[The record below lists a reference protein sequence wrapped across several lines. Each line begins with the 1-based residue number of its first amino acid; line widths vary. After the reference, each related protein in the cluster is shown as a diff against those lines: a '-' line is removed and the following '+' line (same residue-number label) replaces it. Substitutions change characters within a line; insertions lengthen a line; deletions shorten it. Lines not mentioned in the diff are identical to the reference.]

1 MAKIIEFLMVGLV
14 GKYMG
19 GWGQTTQIVVYA
31 LAAAGIIAAAY
42 LLGSLNFAIIISAKQ
57 YKQDIRNYGSNN
69 AGMTN
74 MMRTYGRKAAAF
86 TLIGDALKAV
96 VSCAIGYVVLGQIGA
111 YMAGLFCI
119 VGHIFPIYYK
129 FKGGK
134 GVVTAGVTILMCNPL
149 VFLIV
154 IAIFLIIVLFTKYI
168 SLGSVMAMLLY
179 PLILDR
185 VDRLFPIWGVYDE
198 AEGSIGVIFAVIMT
212 VLIVFKHWTNIKR
225 LFNGTE
231 SKFSFKKSVKAE
243 DLDNSKKSE
252 EENENKNEN
261 ENEN

>member
-1 MAKIIEFLMVGLV
+1 MTKIIEFLLVGLV

-19 GWGQTTQIVVYA
+19 GWGQTTQVVVYA
-31 LAAAGIIAAAY
+31 LSALGVIAAAY

-74 MMRTYGRKAAAF
+74 MMRTYGRKAAAL

-96 VSCAIGYVVLGQIGA
+96 VSCSIGYLVLGQMGA

-134 GVVTAGVTILMCNPL
+134 GVVTAGITILMCNPIA
-149 VFLIV
+149 FLIV
-154 IAIFLIIVLFTKYI
+154 ITIFLIIVIFTRYI
-168 SLGSVMAMLLY
+168 SLGSVMSVLLY

-185 VDRLFPIWGVYDE
+185 VDKLLPVWGVYE
-198 AEGSIGVIFAVIMT
+198 NTEGSVGGVFAVIIA
-212 VLIVFKHWTNIKR
+212 VLITYKHWQNIVR

-231 SKFSFKKSVKAE
+231 SKFSFKKSVKKAE
-243 DLDNSKKSE
+243 DENDASAAESKEK
-252 EENENKNEN
+252 
-261 ENEN
+261 

>member
-1 MAKIIEFLMVGLV
+1 MEKIIEILRFGFV
-14 GKYMG
+14 GKYIG
-19 GWGQTTQIVVYA
+19 SWGETTQVVVYA
-31 LAAAGIIAAAY
+31 LAVVGIIAVGY
-42 LLGSLNFAIIISAKQ
+42 FLGSLNFAIIISSKQ

-74 MMRTYGRKAAAF
+74 MMRTYGRKAAAL

-96 VSCAIGYVVLGQIGA
+96 ASCAVGYLALGQIGA

-119 VGHIFPIYYK
+119 VGHVFPIYYK

-134 GVVTAGVTILMCNPL
+134 GVVTAGITILMCNPI

-154 IAIFLIIVLFTKYI
+154 IAIFLIIVAFTRYI

-185 VDRLFPIWGVYDE
+185 IDRLIPFLGKYEGV
-198 AEGSIGVIFAVIMT
+198 EGSVGVIFAIIMT
-212 VLIVFKHWTNIKR
+212 VLIVFKHWSNIKR
-225 LFNGTE
+225 LLNGTE
-231 SKFSFKKSVKAE
+231 SKFSFKKSVKKPA
-243 DLDNSKKSE
+243 DNEETKK
-252 EENENKNEN
+252 
-261 ENEN
+261 

>member
-1 MAKIIEFLMVGLV
+1 MQKFIEFIMLGLV
-14 GKYMG
+14 GKYMYQ
-19 GWGQTTQIVVYA
+19 WGETTRVVVYA
-31 LAAAGIIAAAY
+31 LAVVGVIAAAY
-42 LLGSLNFAIIISAKQ
+42 LLGSLNFAIIISSTQ
-57 YKQDIRNYGSNN
+57 YKQDIRNFGSNN

-96 VSCAIGYVVLGQIGA
+96 VSCVIGYVVLGQIGA

-134 GVVTAGVTILMCNPL
+134 GVVTAGITILMCNPL

-154 IAIFLIIVLFTKYI
+154 ITIFLIIVAFTKYI
-168 SLGSVMAMLLY
+168 SLGSVMSMLLY

-185 VDRLFPIWGVYDE
+185 IDRLVPIWGKYEE
-198 AEGSIGVIFAVIMT
+198 AEGSIGVIFAIVMAI
-212 VLIVFKHWTNIKR
+212 LIVFKHWSNIKR
-225 LFNGTE
+225 LLDGTE
-231 SKFSFKKSVKAE
+231 SKFTFKKSVKTVKE
-243 DLDNSKKSE
+243 SE
-252 EENENKNEN
+252 KDSADEK
-261 ENEN
+261 

>member
-1 MAKIIEFLMVGLV
+1 MQQIIEILQIGFI
-14 GKYMG
+14 GKYVG
-19 GWGQTTQIVVYA
+19 NWGQTTQVVVLA
-31 LAAAGIIAAAY
+31 LSVLGIISVAY

-74 MMRTYGRKAAAF
+74 MMRTYGKKAAAL

-96 VSCAIGYVVLGQIGA
+96 VSCSIGYLVLGQIGA

-134 GVVTAGVTILMCNPL
+134 GVVTAGITILMCNPI

-154 IAIFLIIVLFTKYI
+154 ITIFLIIVAFTRYI
-168 SLGSVMAMLLY
+168 SLGSVMGMLLY

-185 VDRLFPIWGVYDE
+185 IDRNFSILGKPEGT
-198 AEGSIGVIFAVIMT
+198 EGSVGVIFAVIMT
-212 VLIVFKHWTNIKR
+212 ALIVFKHWSNIKR
-225 LFNGTE
+225 LLNGTE
-231 SKFSFKKSVKAE
+231 NKFSFKKSVKKATE
-243 DLDNSKKSE
+243 TEAASS
-252 EENENKNEN
+252 ENKTEKKG
-261 ENEN
+261 

>member
-1 MAKIIEFLMVGLV
+1 MEKFISFILVGLV
-14 GKYMG
+14 GKYIDT
-19 GWGQTTQIVVYA
+19 WGETTQVVVLA
-31 LAAAGIIAAAY
+31 LASAGIMAAAY
-42 LLGSLNFAIIISAKQ
+42 LLGSLNFAIIISSKQ

-96 VSCAIGYVVLGQIGA
+96 VSCAIGYVVLGQFGA

-119 VGHIFPIYYK
+119 VGHIFPVYYR

-149 VFLIV
+149 VFLI
-154 IAIFLIIVLFTKYI
+154 IITIFLLIVLFTRYI

-185 VDRLFPIWGVYDE
+185 VDRLIPIMGQHEEV
-198 AEGSIGVIFAVIMT
+198 EGSIGVIFAVIMT
-212 VLIVFKHWTNIKR
+212 VLIVFKHWSNIKR
-225 LFNGTE
+225 LLNGTE
-231 SKFSFKKSVKAE
+231 SKFTFKKSVKTVNE
-243 DLDNSKKSE
+243 TENSDSNQDK
-252 EENENKNEN
+252 
-261 ENEN
+261 

>member
-1 MAKIIEFLMVGLV
+1 MEKFIEFITPGIEFIMYGLV
-14 GKYMG
+14 VKYMYL
-19 GWGQTTQIVVYA
+19 WNETTRVVVYA
-31 LAAAGIIAAAY
+31 LAAAGVITAAY

-57 YKQDIRNYGSNN
+57 YKQDIRNFGSNN

-74 MMRTYGRKAAAF
+74 MMRTYGRKAAAL

-96 VSCAIGYVVLGQIGA
+96 VSCVIGYVVLGQFGA

-119 VGHIFPIYYK
+119 VGHIFPLYYK

-154 IAIFLIIVLFTKYI
+154 ITIFIIIVLFTRYI
-168 SLGSVMAMLLY
+168 SLGSVMSMLLY

-185 VDRLFPIWGVYDE
+185 IDRLFPIMGKYEGV
-198 AEGSIGVIFAVIMT
+198 EGSIGVIFAVIMT
-212 VLIVFKHWTNIKR
+212 VLIVFKHWSNIKR
-225 LFNGTE
+225 LLNGTE
-231 SKFSFKKSVKAE
+231 SKFSFKKSVKT
-243 DLDNSKKSE
+243 NKE
-252 EENENKNEN
+252 EQGK
-261 ENEN
+261 

>member
-1 MAKIIEFLMVGLV
+1 MEKFIEFIMLGLV
-14 GKYMG
+14 GKYMYQ
-19 GWGQTTQIVVYA
+19 WGQTTRIIVYA
-31 LAAAGIIAAAY
+31 LVVLGVAAAAY

-74 MMRTYGRKAAAF
+74 MMRTYGKKAAAF

-111 YMAGLFCI
+111 YIAGLFCI

-134 GVVTAGVTILMCNPL
+134 GVVTAGITILMCNPI

-154 IAIFLIIVLFTKYI
+154 ITIFLILVICTRYI
-168 SLGSVMAMLLY
+168 SLGSVLSILLY
-179 PLILDR
+179 PMILDR
-185 VDRLFPIWGVYDE
+185 VDKLLPIWGQYE
-198 AEGSIGVIFAVIMT
+198 GTEGSIGGWIACIIAA
-212 VLIVFKHWTNIKR
+212 LIVFKHLPNIKR
-225 LFNGTE
+225 LLNGNE
-231 SKFSFKKSVKAE
+231 SKFSFKKSVKTAKEAE
-243 DLDNSKKSE
+243 KEAKTEKDEK
-252 EENENKNEN
+252 
-261 ENEN
+261 